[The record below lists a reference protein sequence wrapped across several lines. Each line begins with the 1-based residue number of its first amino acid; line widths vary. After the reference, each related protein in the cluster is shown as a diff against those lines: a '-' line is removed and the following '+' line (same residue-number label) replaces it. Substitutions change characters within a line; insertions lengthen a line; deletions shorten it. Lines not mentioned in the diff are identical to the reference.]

1 MFHAEIVVDNEK
13 VSSETK
19 NYQKIPDIVSLVNEE
34 REDTMKQE
42 IDAQYKNIKRDVV
55 DIIEKE
61 LERIKNDPDL
71 QHLIQV

>member
-61 LERIKNDPDL
+61 LGAYQE
-71 QHLIQV
+71 